1 MIYMAISRAAFII
14 GSLSLEW
21 HAVMVI
27 LAVVFLVRW
36 NACFEKREFS
46 RLAKPAGEWRRNA
59 EKGQS
64 AETF

>member
-1 MIYMAISRAAFII
+1 VIYMGISPAAFTI

-36 NACFEKREFS
+36 NACLEKGAFS
-46 RLAKPAGEWRRNA
+46 RLAKPAGERRRNA
-59 EKGQS
+59 GKGQS
-64 AETF
+64 PETS